1 MKTKISTMGEDAILA
16 SVKEKIGSFEKKHG
30 CNLIAFEHRIKQLTE
45 DFELWDDLIEWKA
58 YADSLK
64 ELESEIAD

>member
-1 MKTKISTMGEDAILA
+1 MGEDTILA
-16 SVKEKIGSFEKKHG
+16 SAKEKIDSFEKKHG
-30 CNLIAFEHRIKQLTE
+30 CNLKTFEHRIKQLPE

-64 ELESEIAD
+64 ELESEIPD